1 MDLYVLN
8 ADLAPIAVVDQY
20 ESLIWSTRYYTY
32 GDFELYLPAD
42 RLAFTILL
50 QGYYLKR
57 SDSDRIMMIKNIGLD
72 TDVENGDHLT
82 VKGFSA
88 EKILHQRIVWS
99 QTNLNGN
106 AESELRRVINENVI
120 SPSNA
125 SRKISNFILAEA
137 VGYSE
142 AIKKQTTG
150 AYVDEVTT
158 DICTTNKWGWKV
170 TLNNKKQF
178 VFSLYSGK
186 TKGVT
191 FSPNFDNLISSNYQ
205 SDKSNFANVALVA
218 GEGEGTARKTAVV
231 GTASGLDRYEMFV
244 DARDVSTN
252 EGEISESEYKEVLNR
267 RGLEKLNEALPVEAF
282 DSEVDPNVTYK
293 YKEDYDIGDVVTVV
307 NEYGIKAESR
317 IIEIVECF
325 DSTGYSVVPTF
336 EKWSV

>member
-8 ADLAPIAVVDQY
+8 SGLAPIAVVDNY
-20 ESLIWSTRYYTY
+20 ESLIWATRYYTY

-42 RLAFTILL
+42 KLAFEILL
-50 QGYYLKR
+50 QGCYLKR
-57 SDSDRIMMIKNIGLD
+57 SDSDRIMMIKNIGLN

-88 EKILHQRIVWS
+88 EHILHQRIVWN
-99 QTNLNGN
+99 QTKLKGN
-106 AESELRRVINENVI
+106 AEAELRRVLTENLI
-120 SPSNA
+120 SPSIT
-125 SRKISNFILAEA
+125 SRKISNFILGD
-137 VGYSE
+137 VSGYPE
-142 AIKKQTTG
+142 IITKQITG
-150 AYVDEVTT
+150 DYVDIVTT
-158 DICTTNKWGWKV
+158 DICTANKWGWKV
-170 TLNNKKQF
+170 TLNSKKQF
-178 VFSLYSGK
+178 VFSLYSGNSK
-186 TKGVT
+186 SVT
-191 FSPNFDNLISSNYQ
+191 FSPDFDNLISSNYQ
-205 SDKSNFANVALVA
+205 SDMSNYANVALVA
-218 GEGEGTARKTAVV
+218 GEGEGTARKRTVI
-231 GTASGLDRYEMFV
+231 GTASGLDRHEMFV
-244 DARDVSTN
+244 DARDLSTN
-252 EGEISESEYKEVLNR
+252 EGEISESEYIEVLNR

>member
-8 ADLAPIAVVDQY
+8 SELSPIAVVDNY
-20 ESLIWSTRYYTY
+20 KSLIWSTRYYTY

-57 SDSDRIMMIKNIGLD
+57 SDSDRVMMIKNIGLD

-82 VKGFSA
+82 IKGFSA

-106 AESELRRVINENVI
+106 AENELRRVLNENLI
-120 SPSNA
+120 SPSIA

-142 AIKKQTTG
+142 TIKKQTTG

-158 DICTTNKWGWKV
+158 DICTANKWGWKV
-170 TLNNKKQF
+170 TLNSKKQF
-178 VFSLYSGK
+178 VFSLYSGNA
-186 TKGVT
+186 KGVT
-191 FSPNFDNLISSNYQ
+191 FSPNFDNLISSKYQ
-205 SDKSNFANVALVA
+205 SDTSNYANVALVA

-231 GTASGLDRYEMFV
+231 GTANGLDRYEMFV

-307 NEYGIKAESR
+307 NEYGVKAESR